1 MGARQ
6 VAGLSGTVDL
16 AVAGARARIAIEG
29 AEPVGWSVAG
39 RELLWQAD
47 PDVWART
54 SPVLFPIVGRAA
66 GGVIRVDGRTWPM
79 GIHGFAAAS
88 RFEVVERTEDSV
100 RLVLRSDERTLA
112 AYPFH
117 FALTADYRLSAEAL
131 SVRFEVVNSGDRPM
145 PYALGL
151 HPGFRWPFAGAGR
164 EGYAVEFE
172 AEEAPSVPVI
182 TPQGLFSNDRRP
194 VPLKGKHLRLTD
206 ELMRHEAL
214 CFLEARSRSVRFVAP
229 DRSAIRLEVEDFPHF
244 ALWSRPPAPFLCIEA
259 WTGHGDPDG
268 FSGELADK
276 PSMRLLAPDAG
287 ASHAL
292 VMSWQA

>member
-1 MGARQ
+1 MSAI
-6 VAGLSGTVDL
+6 VAL
-16 AVAGARARIAIEG
+16 AAAGARARIATEG

-39 RELLWQAD
+39 RELLWQSD

-54 SPVLFPIVGRAA
+54 SPVLFPIVGRAS

-88 RFEVVERTEDSV
+88 RFEVAEQADDSV

-112 AYPFH
+112 AYPFR
-117 FALTADYRLSAEAL
+117 FALTVHYTLKAEAL
-131 SVRFEVVNSGDRPM
+131 SVHFEVINAGDRPM

-151 HPGFRWPFAGAGR
+151 HPGFRWPFEGADR

-172 AEEAPSVPVI
+172 AEEMPSVPVI
-182 TPQGLFSNDRRP
+182 TPQGLFSSDRRP
-194 VPLKGKHLRLTD
+194 VPLHGRHLRLTD
-206 ELMRHEAL
+206 ELMRREAL
-214 CFLEARSRSVRFVAP
+214 CFLKAHSRAVRFVAP
-229 DRSAIRLEVEDFPHF
+229 DGSAIRLEVEDFPHF

-276 PSMRLLAPDAG
+276 PSMRLLAPGAG
-287 ASHAL
+287 ASHAIT
-292 VMSWQA
+292 MSYPV